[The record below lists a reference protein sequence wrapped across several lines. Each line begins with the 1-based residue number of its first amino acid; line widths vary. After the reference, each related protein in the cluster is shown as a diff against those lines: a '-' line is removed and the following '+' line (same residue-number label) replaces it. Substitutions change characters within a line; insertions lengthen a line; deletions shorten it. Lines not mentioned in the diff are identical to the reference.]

1 MPSHH
6 IPETDIARIHMRLPA
21 DAKEKIEQAATLSG
35 LTLTDFAIHTLVRSA
50 DEVLERHR
58 VRMLSDHD
66 RDRFLALL
74 DEDHEPNDA
83 LRTAAEAYR
92 QKVVP

>member
-1 MPSHH
+1 
-6 IPETDIARIHMRLPA
+6 MRLPA

-35 LTLTDFAIHTLVRSA
+35 LTLTDFAIHSLVRSA

-58 VRMLSDHD
+58 VRMLSDRD

-74 DEDHEPNDA
+74 DGDHEPNDA

-92 QKVVP
+92 QKVVS